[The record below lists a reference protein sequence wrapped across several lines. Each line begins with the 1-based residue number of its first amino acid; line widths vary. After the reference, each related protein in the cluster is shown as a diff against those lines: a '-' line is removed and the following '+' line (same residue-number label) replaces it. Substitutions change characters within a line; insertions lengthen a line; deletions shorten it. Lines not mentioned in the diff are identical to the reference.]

1 MGFVVL
7 LNLLGAAFA
16 ASRGDWAWVAICSA
30 VALVA
35 TVVKVRQANRK
46 LNRMIQEEAPDGR

>member
-1 MGFVVL
+1 MGFVIL

-16 ASRGDWAWVAICSA
+16 ASRGDWAWVAICSV

-35 TVVKVRQANRK
+35 TVHKVRQANRTI
-46 LNRMIQEEAPDGR
+46 NRITQEARDE